1 VLILDHTRFG
11 LWMRL
16 GLVGAYVL
24 AAAVFHLFDTEADA
38 LTTIGVA
45 ACRGGI
51 AALGWWRARAVL
63 ERVDASPAVPARASA
78 SANPVSVGTA

>member
-38 LTTIGVA
+38 LTTISVA
-45 ACRGGI
+45 ACAGAV

-63 ERVDASPAVPARASA
+63 ERAHATPAAPARALA
-78 SANPVSVGTA
+78 SANL